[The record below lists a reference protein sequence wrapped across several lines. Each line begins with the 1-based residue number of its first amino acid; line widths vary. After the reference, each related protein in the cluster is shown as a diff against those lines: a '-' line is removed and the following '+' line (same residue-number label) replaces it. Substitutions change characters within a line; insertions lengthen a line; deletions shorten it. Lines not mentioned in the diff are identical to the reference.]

1 MTIHNGAGDAT
12 PDNLLRNFLLNSGSF
27 FGAGDNI
34 IVHEDQM
41 LDYSPETVVIS
52 LQIGSLNNREVD
64 SFKVH
69 LFLMLKQKMSL
80 HFFDNVAII
89 SYVHLPRLHG
99 CFLFLDGCS
108 CCGCFICEAQLF
120 FDSLAREW
128 LDGTLLAAI

>member
-80 HFFDNVAII
+80 HFF
-89 SYVHLPRLHG
+89 
-99 CFLFLDGCS
+99 
-108 CCGCFICEAQLF
+108 
-120 FDSLAREW
+120 
-128 LDGTLLAAI
+128 

>member
-1 MTIHNGAGDAT
+1 
-12 PDNLLRNFLLNSGSF
+12 
-27 FGAGDNI
+27 
-34 IVHEDQM
+34 M

-52 LQIGSLNNREVD
+52 LQIGLLNNREVD

-69 LFLMLKQKMSL
+69 LFLMLKQKLSLPFFLIMWLSFHMSTF
-80 HFFDNVAII
+80 HVF
-89 SYVHLPRLHG
+89 HG